1 MNITEKYSKF
11 IINYLFYFLFSERNY
26 YGNSQCFEYIGSNQI
41 QYQPSSHVFNVIGDV
56 MNVSHDHFGNLRRRS
71 RMTTEKYGKINT
83 KRKSNRKSTEFVHF
97 LAVSRY
103 RQLYL
108 LDIFSYYVYIV
119 HVKILQNNQ
128 QIKELQVAYENCK
141 RFTISLNGTYAK
153 L

>member
-1 MNITEKYSKF
+1 MITLEISAEHQMITE
-11 IINYLFYFLFSERNY
+11 NYAKS
-26 YGNSQCFEYIGSNQI
+26 
-41 QYQPSSHVFNVIGDV
+41 
-56 MNVSHDHFGNLRRRS
+56 
-71 RMTTEKYGKINT
+71 NT
-83 KRKSNRKSTEFVHF
+83 KRKSNRKSTEFVNL

-108 LDIFSYYVYIV
+108 LDIFGRV

-128 QIKELQVAYENCK
+128 QIKELKAAYENRK